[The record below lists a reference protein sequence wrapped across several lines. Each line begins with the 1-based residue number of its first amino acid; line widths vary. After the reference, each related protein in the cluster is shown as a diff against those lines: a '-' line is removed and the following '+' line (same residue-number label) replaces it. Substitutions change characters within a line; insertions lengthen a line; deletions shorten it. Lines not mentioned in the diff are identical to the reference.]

1 MDSFDPFDAKKKNPT
16 GYGPTYEEWQAQLE
30 AEAVEREAARKSAS
44 AKLAKLGLTPD
55 EIQSLLP

>member
-1 MDSFDPFDAKKKNPT
+1 MDSFSPFDAKKNAN
-16 GYGPTYEEWQAQLE
+16 GFYGPTYEEWQAQLK

-44 AKLAKLGLTPD
+44 EKLAKLGLTPD

>member
-1 MDSFDPFDAKKKNPT
+1 MDFSKKNET
-16 GYGPTYEEWQAQLE
+16 GFFGPTYEEWQAQLE
-30 AEAVEREAARKSAS
+30 AEALKREAARNSAS

>member
-1 MDSFDPFDAKKKNPT
+1 MDSFDPFDAENKHVD
-16 GYGPTYEEWQAQLE
+16 GYGPTYEEWQKQLE
-30 AEAVEREAARKSAS
+30 AEAIEREAARQSAA